1 MAFKVPK
8 RNEKVFACGLGHNRE
23 TFARFEFC
31 PDCGTRIGQEEME
44 VEELCCDL
52 CLSPVSPA

>member
-8 RNEKVFACGLGHNRE
+8 RKEKVFARGLGHNRE

-44 VEELCCDL
+44 VESCAATCVF
-52 CLSPVSPA
+52 PP

>member
-8 RNEKVFACGLGHNRE
+8 RKEKVFARGLGHNRE

-31 PDCGTRIGQEEME
+31 PAAAW
-44 VEELCCDL
+44 ELDRRKWRWRSCAATGVF
-52 CLSPVSPA
+52 PP